1 MIDAYLDE
9 AGIHDGAAI
18 CFVAGFFGGRGQWK
32 RVARAWE
39 KVLKRYGIPLDEF
52 HALDAAK
59 RRKLFG
65 KMDES
70 THDRF
75 MLELSKSIVDFKVYP
90 VSYGIVVSDFYEF
103 TEKERRF
110 LTGMEITPDGRLTGT
125 GNPNKPY
132 FVPFLHVVR
141 TVAAYAPR
149 GGLAHFFVGVDK
161 QFYGYAKD
169 ILDIIRGS
177 ESTGNNRERLG
188 KIEAPTARNTPELQA
203 ADFFCYLTYDR
214 AQQCLSVG
222 HWLIRA
228 IRPLDVLARKAQ
240 DANDLV
246 VYNRDTINGLLSQL
260 PLQYRLLLV

>member
-32 RVARAWE
+32 RVAKAWE
-39 KVLKRYGIPLDEF
+39 RILKRYGIPLDEF

-59 RRKLFG
+59 RRKIFRT
-65 KMDES
+65 MDEA
-70 THDRF
+70 TGDRF
-75 MLELSKSIVDFKVYP
+75 MLELSRSIVEFKVYP
-90 VSYGIVVSDFYEF
+90 VSYGVVVSDFYQF

-110 LTGMEITPDGRLTGT
+110 LTGMEITPEGRLKGT

-132 FVPFLHVVR
+132 FMPFLHVVR
-141 TVAAYAPR
+141 AVAAYAPT
-149 GGLAHFFVGVDK
+149 GGLAHFFVGIDK

-177 ESTGNNRERLG
+177 KSTGNNRERLG
-188 KIEAPTARNTPELQA
+188 EIEAPTAKNTPQLQA

-214 AQQCLSVG
+214 AQQCLSTG
-222 HWLIRA
+222 NWFRRA
-228 IRPLDVLARKAQ
+228 NPPLDVLARKAKSV
-240 DANDLV
+240 NDLV
-246 VYNRDTINGLLSQL
+246 FYNHDTISDMLSQL
-260 PLQYRLLLV
+260 PPEYRLLLA